1 MISSFA
7 FECFKNIG
15 YFDNDSSEITLNTYQ
30 DILDKK
36 ISFSLDNQGK
46 NKEFI
51 VSGIYDVEKWLDFK
65 IADLFDKDIKQNQK
79 NYFEKL
85 ILSSPL
91 TLILVHDNFYEAN
104 KNNFIDKNKLYY
116 GSYLKN
122 PLNIGESLE
131 SYSYID
137 LVDKVNVYNI
147 LKDTT
152 FENDDLNI
160 AITPEILNNLLDEFL
175 PKIRT
180 NIKTNEILELIPKV
194 LSFNISSSFGWPYTT
209 TGVWMDGDF
218 YGPATT
224 LESNVKKLHE
234 EVYKQTNY
242 EVPEEIKEISKKI
255 IEKTGV
261 Q

>member
-36 ISFSLDNQGK
+36 ISFFLDYQGK

-160 AITPEILNNLLDEFL
+160 AITPEILNNLLDEFWL
-175 PKIRT
+175 NNPNFLEKFNEGT
-180 NIKTNEILELIPKV
+180 NNYYNQFYIGNYYDDEKKETIKLNDEERINSWYHVYEFLKENNSLNLFNNLNLIQKNTYNQKNKYFRNSF
-194 LSFNISSSFGWPYTT
+194 LS
-209 TGVWMDGDF
+209 
-218 YGPATT
+218 
-224 LESNVKKLHE
+224 
-234 EVYKQTNY
+234 
-242 EVPEEIKEISKKI
+242 
-255 IEKTGV
+255 
-261 Q
+261 